1 MTKNVYKSKNKVVQ
15 IVSSI
20 IANLLL
26 AFVITI
32 VFGFAT
38 GAVVVGLTS
47 AAI

>member
-38 GAVVVGLTS
+38 GYKFL
-47 AAI
+47 I